1 MQQKENKHL
10 ETEWGETDLWIVS
23 DGVMNNKIVDVEVI
37 NKQENLTLSGNIFMR
52 WQVQRDGIDDV

>member
-52 WQVQRDGIDDV
+52 WQVQRDGIDNV